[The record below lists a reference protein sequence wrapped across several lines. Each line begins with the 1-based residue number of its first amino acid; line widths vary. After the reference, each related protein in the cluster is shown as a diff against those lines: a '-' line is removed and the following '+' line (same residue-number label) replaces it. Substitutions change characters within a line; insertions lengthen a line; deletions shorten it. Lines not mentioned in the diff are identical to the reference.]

1 MPKPDKPSKEPDIE
15 SGKPTIDQESHDENV
30 GQRQKSNVTTDG
42 KPTIDQENHD
52 QNVGQRQKSDA
63 EGDTPRIEEDNR
75 GLNYG
80 QRPGSTVAED
90 NDVE

>member
-1 MPKPDKPSKEPDIE
+1 MPKPDKPSKRPDTE
-15 SGKPTIDQESHDENV
+15 SGKPTIDQE
-30 GQRQKSNVTTDG
+30 T
-42 KPTIDQENHD
+42 HD
-52 QNVGQRQKSDA
+52 QNVGQRQKTDA
-63 EGDTPRIEEDNR
+63 TTEGGKPTIEEDNR

>member
-1 MPKPDKPSKEPDIE
+1 MPKPDKPSKRPDTE
-15 SGKPTIDQESHDENV
+15 S
-30 GQRQKSNVTTDG
+30 G

-63 EGDTPRIEEDNR
+63 TTEGGKPTIEEDNR